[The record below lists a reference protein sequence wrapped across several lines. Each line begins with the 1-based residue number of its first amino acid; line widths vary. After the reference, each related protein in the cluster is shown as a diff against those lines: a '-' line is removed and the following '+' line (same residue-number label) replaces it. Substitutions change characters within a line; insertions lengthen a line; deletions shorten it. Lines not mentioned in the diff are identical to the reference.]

1 MSQAYKSGLLSANH
15 RSPDFEQLYVEV
27 LAVLKK
33 RLNVPEGY
41 SLFFTSSAT
50 ECWEVIAQ
58 SLVQQQSHH
67 IYNGAFGQKWFTYTQ
82 RLRPQA
88 TWQPYDVQAPL
99 PVDGLELPAG
109 TEVLCVTQNETSNGT
124 QVSNAT
130 LAALRAKHPEVLLA
144 VDATSSMAGVKLRFD
159 LADVWYASVQK
170 CFGLPA
176 GMAVMLCS
184 ERAIERAEQIGANS
198 HYNSLPFMVQ
208 NMRKYQTTHTPNV
221 LNIYLLYR
229 TQKEARRIR
238 AVDASLK
245 RRAAAFMAACQHLP
259 GLQPLVKNEAVRSDT
274 VLVFEGTPELVAQV
288 IQQAAQAGLVLGKGY
303 GAHKTTTFRVA
314 NFPAVTD
321 AEMNRLLQFL
331 QQYFNTKP

>member
-58 SLVQQQSHH
+58 SLVQQRSHH

-88 TWQPYDVQAPL
+88 TGQLYDVQAPL